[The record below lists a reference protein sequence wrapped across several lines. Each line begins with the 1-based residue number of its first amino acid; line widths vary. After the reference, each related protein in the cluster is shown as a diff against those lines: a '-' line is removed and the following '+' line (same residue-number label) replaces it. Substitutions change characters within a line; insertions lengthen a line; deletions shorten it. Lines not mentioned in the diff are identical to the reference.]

1 MSEGSGQILQEGPLR
16 YYAARHTTV
25 LAATPLGQFK
35 LFQIAFGKDGSIY
48 LPFPYLETK
57 RGLLS
62 EVDPSIEPDPK
73 TISLRRNG
81 IDVTTDVKFS
91 HHTSGIVQFSKTG
104 GQDLLP
110 RRQSFRL
117 DGPIG
122 KIFDLHVYW
131 LHGFTQFD
139 PEKAGKTFLLPFQL
153 PDEHRTSLHVWA
165 EWRRKKDI
173 IDNLEPGGTWLGP
186 GVSAITR
193 ATGTEVRFL
202 PLGQPEGCGAK
213 NGHHWL
219 KLVLDYR
226 SPRRGL
232 ARVAQPPKNGSAQHK
247 GRPMEWLIPYKSETP
262 AITIPIGSTVRP
274 LRRMTRPTR

>member
-202 PLGQPEGCGAK
+202 LLGQPEGF
-213 NGHHWL
+213 
-219 KLVLDYR
+219 
-226 SPRRGL
+226 
-232 ARVAQPPKNGSAQHK
+232 
-247 GRPMEWLIPYKSETP
+247 
-262 AITIPIGSTVRP
+262 P
-274 LRRMTRPTR
+274 LRDHVLMLSVEEVVHADGADIPTMIFLGGYDQHEGAAPATQRMLAFMYPVGDGPPGG